1 MSKLYANFT
10 ITDAGKKVIPK
21 TDISP
26 MIGESISN
34 RLEYLVQ
41 RLENMTFQST
51 FDGRDFEISDTSREV
66 IVMMI
71 QDQIINK
78 GNSHTLNDFLANFYE
93 PNETDV
99 TQLVSTAIGPALNLD
114 NLKQYWTP
122 ITPPKQGITLN
133 FPGSD
138 NEKQDR
144 SRLSAYI
151 ILWYTIISP
160 VLRSAST
167 GGRKRLSGLRRSS
180 NNKRYKSRRR
190 TLSTKRHRTKRRRLS
205 TKRSTKRR

>member
-21 TDISP
+21 TDIFP
-26 MIGESISN
+26 MIENSISD
-34 RLEYLVQ
+34 RLENLVD
-41 RLENMTFQST
+41 RLKNMTFQST
-51 FDGRDFEISDTSREV
+51 FDGRHFEISDTSIEV
-66 IVMMI
+66 IGRMI
-71 QDQIINK
+71 HDQIINK

-99 TQLVSTAIGPALNLD
+99 TQLASTASGPALNLD

-122 ITPPKQGITLN
+122 ITPPKQGITLT

-138 NEKQDR
+138 NEKQEDR

-160 VLRSAST
+160 GLSSASA

-190 TLSTKRHRTKRRRLS
+190 TLSTRRTKRS